1 MKYHFKYTKEG
12 AMYWAKCV
20 ELDGCFTQGKTLDE
34 LKRNMREALNLHLD
48 EPSNSKTSFQPPKKA
63 VKGRNII
70 QVPVD
75 PKIAFALRLRLS
87 RAARGFTQKETAK
100 RLGFKNLFSYQRLES
115 SKTANPELMTL
126 AKIKELFPEFDLD
139 EVVGL

>member
-12 AMYWAKCV
+12 ATYWAKCV
-20 ELDGCFTQGKTLDE
+20 ELDGCFTQGKNLDE
-34 LKRNMREALNLHLD
+34 LKENMHEALNLYLD
-48 EPSNSKTSFQPPKKA
+48 EPASSKTAFAPPKKSI
-63 VKGRNII
+63 KGRNIVA
-70 QVPVD
+70 VPVD
-75 PKIAFALRLRLS
+75 PKIAFALNLRHF
-87 RAARGFTQKETAK
+87 RAARGLTQKETAK

-126 AKIKELFPEFDLD
+126 AKIKVLFPEFDLD

>member
-12 AMYWAKCV
+12 NTYWAKCV

-34 LKRNMREALNLHLD
+34 LKENMYEALNLHLD
-48 EPSNSKTSFQPPKKA
+48 EPANSKTSFARPNKS
-63 VKGRNII
+63 VKGRNI
-70 QVPVD
+70 VAVSVD
-75 PKIAFALRLRLS
+75 PKIAFALNLRHL
-87 RAARGFTQKETAK
+87 RASHGFTQKETAK

-139 EVVGL
+139 EVVGF

>member
-1 MKYHFKYTKEG
+1 MKYHFKYVKEG
-12 AMYWAKCV
+12 NTYWAKCV
-20 ELDGCFTQGKTLDE
+20 ELDGCFTQAETLDE
-34 LKRNMREALNLHLD
+34 LKENMHEALNLHLD
-48 EPSNSKTSFQPPKKA
+48 EPSNSRTAFAPPKKSI
-63 VKGRNII
+63 KGRN
-70 QVPVD
+70 VVAVSVD
-75 PKIAFALRLRLS
+75 PRIAFALKLRNL

-139 EVVGL
+139 EVVGF

>member
-12 AMYWAKCV
+12 SIYWAKCV

-34 LKRNMREALNLHLD
+34 LKKNMHETLNLHLD
-48 EPSNSKTSFQPPKKA
+48 EPSNSKTNFQPPKKT
-63 VKGRNII
+63 VKGRNIVQI
-70 QVPVD
+70 SVE
-75 PKIAFALRLRLS
+75 PKIAFALRLRLF
-87 RAARGFTQKETAK
+87 RAARGLTQKEAAK

-115 SKTANPELMTL
+115 SKTANPELVTL

-139 EVVGL
+139 DVVGL

>member
-12 AMYWAKCV
+12 AIYWAKCV

-34 LKRNMREALNLHLD
+34 LKANMREALNLHLD
-48 EPSNSKTSFQPPKKA
+48 EPSNSKANFHPPKRN

-70 QVPVD
+70 QIPVD
-75 PKIAFALRLRLS
+75 PKIAFALRLRLY
-87 RAARGFTQKETAK
+87 RAAHGLTQKETAK

-115 SKTANPELMTL
+115 SKTANPELLTL